1 MELRQLR
8 CLIACAQTK
17 SFSKAAA
24 LLYTSQ
30 SNVSKTI
37 ASLENELGRILFDR
51 RQHGIELTRK
61 GEQVYRYALSTME
74 CSAKIL
80 ECIEEEEMEELR
92 VSFQPSSW
100 FADAFCEYYLAS
112 ESERVK
118 YSMISAPVEE
128 ILRRIIAN
136 QDQLGFAYIED
147 SQLKKLKEM
156 FPANHVGYYSLQ
168 RVKTVLYCG
177 LKKADNSLS
186 DLPLIQGLEDTYS
199 GISLWKAHK
208 ENGDKKKKLKVRVST
223 NSDYIMQAML
233 QSTEL
238 SNISPGYISHN
249 EKAQKFRTLQLDEE
263 EQAIH
268 FVCLFRNDQKMEEV
282 PKRFLSFIK
291 EYINGGEM

>member
-1 MELRQLR
+1 MELRQLQ

-37 ASLENELGRILFDR
+37 ASLENELGRKIFDR
-51 RQHGIELTRK
+51 RQHGIELTPK
-61 GEQVYRYALSTME
+61 GKQIYRYALSTLE

-80 ECIEEEEMEELR
+80 ECIEEEETEELR

-100 FADAFCEYYLAS
+100 FADAFCEYYISA
-112 ESERVK
+112 ESEMVK
-118 YSMISAPVEE
+118 YNMISAPVEE

-136 QDQLGFAYIED
+136 QDQLGFAYVED
-147 SQLKKLKEM
+147 SQLTKLKEM

-177 LKKADNSLS
+177 AQKHDASL
-186 DLPLIQGLEDTYS
+186 LNLTLIQGLEDTYS
-199 GISLWKAHK
+199 GISLWKAKK
-208 ENGDKKKKLKVRVST
+208 ENGDEKKKLKVKVST

-233 QSTEL
+233 QRTEL

-249 EKAQKFRTLQLDEE
+249 ENAQKFRTLQLDGE

-268 FVCLFRNDQKMEEV
+268 FVCFFRNDQKMEER
-282 PKRFLSFIK
+282 PKQFLSFIK
-291 EYINGGEM
+291 KYIKG